1 MGFLGGGG
9 GGANFWPRD
18 FHGFCWKPYG
28 VFLGFRFLPPF
39 DHTGHLKS
47 GVPPS
52 PPPRAI
58 AMTYYNDLVRKKT

>member
-9 GGANFWPRD
+9 GGASFWPRD
-18 FHGFCWKPYG
+18 FYEFCWKPYG

-39 DHTGHLKS
+39 DHPRHLKS

-52 PPPRAI
+52 PPGDCH
-58 AMTYYNDLVRKKT
+58 DLL